1 MKTHG
6 KKRLLA
12 LPLLLAAAI
21 AGGYVFSRNGL
32 GGAANTIR
40 ISGNIEVTDV
50 ETSFKVSG
58 WLESRLVSEG
68 EVVGANQPIAR
79 LDSEDLEQE
88 VAMRRAEVTAAD
100 AKLAELEA
108 GSRSEEIARAKA
120 AVAHAQARLDEL
132 LAGSR
137 SQEIEAARAVV
148 RRAEAEEIRAD
159 VEYARQEQ
167 LYEQDVVSARTR
179 DNALAEHRST
189 KAILA
194 EAQEHLRLVEE
205 GPRRE
210 QIAQARAALGEAQA
224 WYEQVLAGPRME
236 TIEQAR
242 AERLRAEEALRLA
255 EMRLSYAAIAAP
267 LSGIVLSDHVESG
280 EYVTPGAP
288 IVTIGDLENVWLR
301 GYIDETDLGRVKL
314 GQPVTV
320 TTDTYPNKTYD
331 GVLSFISSEA
341 EFTPKNVQTD
351 KERVKLVYR
360 VKIDIPNPD
369 FELKPG
375 MPADATIRL
384 TQGER

>member
-1 MKTHG
+1 MKTLG
-6 KKRLLA
+6 KKKLLVI
-12 LPLLLAAAI
+12 PLLVAAV
-21 AGGYVFSRNGL
+21 AGGYAFSRNGSGNA
-32 GGAANTIR
+32 GGAVR

-50 ETSFKVSG
+50 ECSFKLTG
-58 WLESRLVSEG
+58 WVESRLVSEG
-68 EVVGANQPIAR
+68 EVVRVNQPIAR
-79 LDSEDLEQE
+79 LDSADLEQE
-88 VAMRRAEVTAAD
+88 MAMRRAEVAGAG

-108 GSRSEEIARAKA
+108 GSRPEEIARAEA

-137 SQEIEAARAVV
+137 TQEIEAARASVQ
-148 RRAEAEEIRAD
+148 RAEAENTRAD
-159 VEYARQEQ
+159 VDFARQRK
-167 LYEQDVVSARTR
+167 LYEQDVVSARER
-179 DNALAEHRST
+179 DNALAAHGST

-194 EAQEHLRLVEE
+194 EAQERLRLVKE
-205 GPRRE
+205 GPRQE

-224 WYEQVLAGPRME
+224 WHDQVLAGPRKE

-242 AERLRAEEALRLA
+242 AEQMRAEEALRLA
-255 EMRLSYAAIAAP
+255 ETRLSYAAIAAP
-267 LSGIVLSDHVESG
+267 LSGIVLSDHVEPG

-301 GYIDETDLGRVKL
+301 SYIDETDLGRVKL
-314 GQPVTV
+314 GQSVAV
-320 TTDTYPNKTYD
+320 TTDTYPDKTYE

-375 MPADATIRL
+375 MPADAAIRI

>member
-1 MKTHG
+1 MY
-6 KKRLLA
+6 A
-12 LPLLLAAAI
+12 
-21 AGGYVFSRNGL
+21 FSRNGSDNAQ
-32 GGAANTIR
+32 GAVR

-50 ETSFKVSG
+50 EVSFKVAG
-58 WLESRLVSEG
+58 WVESRLVSEG
-68 EVVGANQPIAR
+68 ELIRAGAPVAR
-79 LDSEDLEQE
+79 LDSEDLDQE
-88 VAMRRAEVTAAD
+88 VAMRRAEVAGAG

-108 GSRSEEIARAKA
+108 GSRPEEIARASA
-120 AVAHAQARLDEL
+120 AVAQAQARLDEL

-137 SQEIEAARAVV
+137 TQEIEAARASVQ
-148 RRAEAEEIRAD
+148 RAEAEKTRAD
-159 VEYARQEQ
+159 VDYARQQQ
-167 LYEQDVVSARTR
+167 LYEQDVVSARER
-179 DNALAEHRST
+179 DNALAAYGST

-194 EAQEHLRLVEE
+194 EAQEHLRLVKE
-205 GPRRE
+205 GPRHE

-224 WYEQVLAGPRME
+224 WHDQVLAGPRKE

-242 AERLRAEEALRLA
+242 AEQVRAEEALRLA
-255 EMRLSYAAIAAP
+255 ETRLSYAAIAAP
-267 LSGIVLSDHVESG
+267 LAGIVLSDHVEPG

-314 GQPVTV
+314 GQSVAV
-320 TTDTYPNKTYD
+320 TTDTYPDKIYE

-375 MPADATIRL
+375 MPADAAIRL